1 MYFLIRKL
9 TGGADAEAV
18 DSEYSGDRLVLGASD
33 NAAVVLPGL
42 TGEIV
47 VSGKGD
53 GACTVTGRG
62 LQLRL
67 DGSEVARATLPV
79 GGEVNAGDYLL
90 RVLDPPAGFDVAL
103 QLETETALSDS
114 ATRASQSV
122 DKAPFSLRAVS
133 WSLVLLIIIP
143 HIDMF
148 LISIRERV
156 AVRTYE
162 TGFANY
168 LTFFTEPLYL
178 VTFIRTAVMSVLATA
193 MTLIIAFPVSYYI
206 AKIAKG
212 RLQSALFLLCL
223 VPFWVSEL
231 VRTFGWMILL
241 RETGIFSN
249 LLQFI
254 GIVDGPVEMLY
265 NDTAMMVGLIYT
277 SMLFMVVPL
286 VTTLESLDDS
296 VIEAGYDLGGNA
308 VTVTREIVIPHAI
321 PGIVSGC
328 IVVFMLSLGNYLTPT
343 MLGGKE
349 SLWFTE
355 LIYSQFIVRFN
366 WELGAA
372 FGFLLLGLSSF
383 IVWIALRLT
392 GQTLEKT
399 MG

>member
-1 MYFLIRKL
+1 MRAGARLGFILLLAPLLLWL
-9 TGGADAEAV
+9 T
-18 DSEYSGDRLVLGASD
+18 
-33 NAAVVLPGL
+33 
-42 TGEIV
+42 
-47 VSGKGD
+47 
-53 GACTVTGRG
+53 
-62 LQLRL
+62 
-67 DGSEVARATLPV
+67 
-79 GGEVNAGDYLL
+79 
-90 RVLDPPAGFDVAL
+90 
-103 QLETETALSDS
+103 
-114 ATRASQSV
+114 
-122 DKAPFSLRAVS
+122 
-133 WSLVLLIIIP
+133 LLIVIP

-162 TGFANY
+162 TGLANY
-168 LTFFTEPLYL
+168 LTFFREPIYM
-178 VTFIRTAVMSVLATA
+178 VTFLRTAVMSVLATA
-193 MTLIIAFPVSYYI
+193 LTLIIAFPVSYYI

-212 RLQSALFLLCL
+212 RLQSTLFLLCL

-249 LLQFI
+249 ILQFT
-254 GIVDGPVEMLY
+254 GLSDGPVEMLY

-296 VIEAGYDLGGNA
+296 IIEAGYDLGGNGLN
-308 VTVTREIVIPHAI
+308 VLREIVIPHAM

-383 IVWIALRLT
+383 IVWAALRLT